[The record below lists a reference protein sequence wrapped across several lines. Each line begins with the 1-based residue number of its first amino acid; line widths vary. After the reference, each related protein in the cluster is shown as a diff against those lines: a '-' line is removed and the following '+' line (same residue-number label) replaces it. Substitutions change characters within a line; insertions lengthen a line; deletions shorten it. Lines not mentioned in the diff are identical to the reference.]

1 MTMRRLILAATVITA
16 LPIAAMAQNPLR
28 ETCSQGDALCFER
41 NAERDARDQERRRS
55 REQPDY
61 SIAHN
66 CSASGGKAECVTGP
80 GQLGAVPAGRTLT
93 LDCQM
98 WGDRFMVDNKDQQI
112 PPGATFEVKNYQ
124 PSGQTFALGHEMT
137 QGPCTIVLRTAP
149 RGQRP

>member
-1 MTMRRLILAATVITA
+1 MTMRRLILAATVIAA

-80 GQLGAVPAGRTLT
+80 GQPGAVPAGRTLT

-112 PPGATFEVKNYQ
+112 PPGAALVHEHPDTDRH
-124 PSGQTFALGHEMT
+124 SGWQMAH
-137 QGPCTIVLRTAP
+137 RASK
-149 RGQRP
+149 RPDWRSR